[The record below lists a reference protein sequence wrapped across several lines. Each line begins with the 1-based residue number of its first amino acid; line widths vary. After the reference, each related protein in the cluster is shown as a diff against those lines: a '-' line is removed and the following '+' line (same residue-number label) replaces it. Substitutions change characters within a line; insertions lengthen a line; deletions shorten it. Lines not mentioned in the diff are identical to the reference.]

1 MNGLYK
7 RVSGTF
13 LIKVLGL
20 GIAFIFQIVL
30 SRVLGV
36 EEYGQYTIF
45 ITYINVLL
53 IIAVLGMDRNL
64 IKEIAKVSNDKI
76 KSRNL
81 LSFSIKVSVALFF
94 FISIFVYLF
103 KKGLDIPSNM
113 VHLFLFMLLIKM
125 LIAIFDGFLQG
136 VGLVVKVTFLND
148 LLNNFLKVLFF
159 IILIS
164 LNMKGL
170 HVALYS
176 FIGSEIITLLL
187 RMKIVSKLIG
197 RPLNLKDDFSLSEKS
212 KFMKYS
218 ITVALIAG
226 IGLLLQNVDKI
237 MIARLLDLS
246 NVGIYKVTQNYVSL
260 ISVFVA
266 PFVAFWPIIS
276 KLYNENKISEI
287 ENEMKKIVKIVI
299 YLVIPMFF
307 IFLFLGENLLLI
319 FGEAYTTKQAQKVLI
334 ILAFAFLV
342 DAISGPIGSI
352 LTMTNYARYIL
363 INNIICLF
371 LNIIFNFIFIKIFGI
386 VGVAIATAISIISNN
401 LISIIEVKLLLGIFS
416 YDYKNLIQIIS
427 FSLINYVSSIWLIK
441 IISLN
446 NNYLN
451 IIVFSISL
459 YLINLCIVIF
469 INRKVIIEKFSRKK
483 VI

>member
-13 LIKVLGL
+13 LLKVLGL

-36 EEYGQYTIF
+36 EKYGQYTIF

-53 IIAVLGMDRNL
+53 IISVLGMDGNL
-64 IKEIAKVSNDKI
+64 IKEIAKVSNDKL

-81 LSFSIKVSVALFF
+81 LSFSIKISVTLFF

-103 KKGLDIPSNM
+103 KKSLDIPSNM
-113 VHLFLFMLLIKM
+113 AHLFLFMLLIKV

-148 LLNNFLKVLFF
+148 LLNNILKFLFF

-164 LNMKGL
+164 LNVEGL

-197 RPLNLKDDFSLSEKS
+197 RPINLKDDFSLFDKS

-218 ITVALIAG
+218 ITVALITG

-260 ISVFVA
+260 ISVFVS
-266 PFVAFWPIIS
+266 PFVAFWPMIS

-287 ENEMKKIVKIVI
+287 ENEMKKIVKIVM

-334 ILAFAFLV
+334 I
-342 DAISGPIGSI
+342 
-352 LTMTNYARYIL
+352 
-363 INNIICLF
+363 
-371 LNIIFNFIFIKIFGI
+371 
-386 VGVAIATAISIISNN
+386 
-401 LISIIEVKLLLGIFS
+401 
-416 YDYKNLIQIIS
+416 
-427 FSLINYVSSIWLIK
+427 
-441 IISLN
+441 
-446 NNYLN
+446 
-451 IIVFSISL
+451 
-459 YLINLCIVIF
+459 
-469 INRKVIIEKFSRKK
+469 
-483 VI
+483 